1 MPRKRLLIALFV
13 AIAVKSSAYGVMF
26 TMLDDYRE
34 QFGISEGSLGLVIAI
49 GFFTSFFAQITI
61 APMADRGRSRQLIFI
76 GLSLAIVGNF
86 AMAFSDSL
94 PELLGSRFISGVGL
108 GCALPAM
115 RRVIIVSEPENLGR
129 NLGRVLSCE
138 VGGFAAGPVLSAFLV
153 APFGIPAPFL
163 VIGIALSVVTA
174 TIFAMPIPETAAE
187 DHPTE
192 RFAIDLLRNR
202 AITAGVLIGVAVFFM
217 IGTFD
222 SLWALMM
229 NDLNAPTWM
238 ANTGV
243 TLFVLP
249 MVVMAPYGGRFVQ
262 RVGPFRAG
270 GFGMLFGAAC
280 MTLYGIISVPWLLM
294 VVFLAHT
301 LNDGMTVTSAGVS
314 VGMVAPPERQAG
326 AQGLLGGVQ
335 TLTGGIAASFAG
347 VSYEFLG
354 RTTTFAIAG
363 IVMASLIGVAR
374 LLAGNR
380 WGLRGG
386 TPAVPVHV

>member
-1 MPRKRLLIALFV
+1 VPRKRLLIALFV

-34 QFGISEGSLGLVIAI
+34 QFGISEGSLGLVIAT
-49 GFFTSFFAQITI
+49 GFFTSFFAQIAI

-76 GLSLAIVGNF
+76 GLTLAIVGNF

-94 PELLGSRFISGVGL
+94 PELLGSRFISGIGI

-115 RRVIIVSEPENLGR
+115 RRVIIVSEPQNLGR
-129 NLGRVLSCE
+129 NLGRVMSCE
-138 VGGFAAGPVLSAFLV
+138 VGGFAAGPMLSAFLV

-163 VIGIALSVVTA
+163 VIGVALSIVTA
-174 TIFAMPIPETAAE
+174 VILTMPIPETAAE

-202 AITAGVLIGVAVFFM
+202 AIAAGVLIGVAVFFM

-222 SLWALMM
+222 SLWVLMM
-229 NDLNAPTWM
+229 NDLDAPTWM
-238 ANTGV
+238 ANTGI

-294 VVFLAHT
+294 VVFFAHT

-386 TPAVPVHV
+386 TTAVPVHV

>member
-1 MPRKRLLIALFV
+1 VPRKRLLIALFV

-138 VGGFAAGPVLSAFLV
+138 VGGFAAGPMLSAFLV

-163 VIGIALSVVTA
+163 VIGVALSLVTA

-202 AITAGVLIGVAVFFM
+202 AISAGVLIGVAVFFM

-229 NDLNAPTWM
+229 NDLDAPTWM
-238 ANTGV
+238 ANTGI

-354 RTTTFAIAG
+354 RTATFAIAG
-363 IVMASLIGVAR
+363 IVMASLIGMAR

-386 TPAVPVHV
+386 TTAVPVHV

>member
-34 QFGISEGSLGLVIAI
+34 QFGISEGSLGLVIAT
-49 GFFTSFFAQITI
+49 GFFTSFFAQIAI

-94 PELLGSRFISGVGL
+94 PELLGSRFISGIGI

-115 RRVIIVSEPENLGR
+115 RRVIIVSEPQNLGR
-129 NLGRVLSCE
+129 NLGRVMSCE
-138 VGGFAAGPVLSAFLV
+138 VGGFAAGPMLSAFLV

-163 VIGIALSVVTA
+163 VIGVALSIVTA
-174 TIFAMPIPETAAE
+174 VILTMPIPETAAE

-202 AITAGVLIGVAVFFM
+202 AIAAGVLIGVAVFFM

-229 NDLNAPTWM
+229 NDLDAPTWM
-238 ANTGV
+238 ANTGI

-294 VVFLAHT
+294 VVFFAHT

-386 TPAVPVHV
+386 TTAVPVHV

>member
-1 MPRKRLLIALFV
+1 M
-13 AIAVKSSAYGVMF
+13 
-26 TMLDDYRE
+26 
-34 QFGISEGSLGLVIAI
+34 
-49 GFFTSFFAQITI
+49 
-61 APMADRGRSRQLIFI
+61 
-76 GLSLAIVGNF
+76 
-86 AMAFSDSL
+86 
-94 PELLGSRFISGVGL
+94 
-108 GCALPAM
+108 
-115 RRVIIVSEPENLGR
+115 
-129 NLGRVLSCE
+129 
-138 VGGFAAGPVLSAFLV
+138 
-153 APFGIPAPFL
+153 
-163 VIGIALSVVTA
+163 
-174 TIFAMPIPETAAE
+174 
-187 DHPTE
+187 
-192 RFAIDLLRNR
+192 
-202 AITAGVLIGVAVFFM
+202 LIGVAVFFM

-222 SLWALMM
+222 SLWALMR

-363 IVMASLIGVAR
+363 LVMASLIGVAR